1 VTLSEV
7 SGVTNSR
14 LQVLGAAFLFSTGG
28 AAIKATDFNNWQVA
42 AFRSAIAAAAILL
55 LLPAARR
62 VGDWRIWLVGVA
74 YAVTL
79 IAFVTANKLTTAANA
94 IFLQDTAPLYLLLA
108 GPWLLKEH
116 VTRRDVAVLGVMA
129 AGMVLFFV
137 GEQRIS
143 ATAPDPMKGN
153 IIAVVSAV
161 TWAITLG
168 GLRWLESRHTGGE
181 PGMAT
186 VALGNTIA
194 FLLCVPL
201 ALPVEGAAIHDWA
214 AVAYLGLF
222 QVGLAYVLL
231 TRGVRRIAALEV
243 SLLILVEPALN
254 PLWAGLMH
262 DEWPGPL
269 AIAGGALILVAS
281 AWQLLIRRSGA

>member
-1 VTLSEV
+1 VTLAGV
-7 SGVTNSR
+7 SSATHSR
-14 LQVLGAAFLFSTGG
+14 LQILGAAFLFSTGG

-42 AFRSAIAAAAILL
+42 AFRSGIAAAAIFL
-55 LLPAARR
+55 LLPAARK
-62 VGDWRIWLVGVA
+62 VADWRIGLVAVA

-79 IAFVTANKLTTAANA
+79 IAYVTANKLTTAANA

-108 GPWLLKEH
+108 GPWLLQER
-116 VTRRDVAVLGVMA
+116 VTRRDLVVLSVMA
-129 AGMVLFFV
+129 VGLLLFFV
-137 GEQRIS
+137 GEQRAS
-143 ATAPDPMKGN
+143 ATAPDPLKGN
-153 IIAVVSAV
+153 IVAVVSAV
-161 TWAITLG
+161 TWAITIG

-194 FLLCVPL
+194 LVLCLPL
-201 ALPVEGAAIHDWA
+201 ALPAQGAAVRDWA

-231 TRGVRRIAALEV
+231 TRGVRRIPALEV
-243 SLLILVEPALN
+243 SLLILLEPALN

-262 DEWPGPL
+262 GEWPGPL
-269 AIAGGALILVAS
+269 AIVGGALILGAS
-281 AWQLLIRRSGA
+281 GWQLLARRLP

>member
-1 VTLSEV
+1 MSSATH
-7 SGVTNSR
+7 SR

-42 AFRSAIAAAAILL
+42 AFRSGIAAAAIFL
-55 LLPAARR
+55 LLPAARK
-62 VGDWRIWLVGVA
+62 VADWRIGLVAVA

-79 IAFVTANKLTTAANA
+79 IAYVTANKLTTAANA

-116 VTRRDVAVLGVMA
+116 VTRRDLVVLSVMA
-129 AGMVLFFV
+129 VGLLLFFV
-137 GEQRIS
+137 GEQRAS
-143 ATAPDPMKGN
+143 ATAPDPLKGN
-153 IIAVVSAV
+153 IVAVVSAV
-161 TWAITLG
+161 TWAITIG

-194 FLLCVPL
+194 LVLCLPL
-201 ALPVEGAAIHDWA
+201 ALPAQGAAVRDWA

-231 TRGVRRIAALEV
+231 TRGVRRIPALEV
-243 SLLILVEPALN
+243 SLLILLEPALN

-262 DEWPGPL
+262 GEWPGAL
-269 AIAGGALILVAS
+269 AIAGGALILGAS
-281 AWQLLIRRSGA
+281 GWQLLARRNLR

>member
-1 VTLSEV
+1 MSKVTR
-7 SGVTNSR
+7 SR
-14 LQVLGAAFLFSTGG
+14 LQVLGAALLFSTGG

-55 LLPAARR
+55 FLPAARR
-62 VGDWRIWLVGVA
+62 LGDWRIWVVAVA
-74 YAVTL
+74 YALTL

-108 GPWLLKEH
+108 SPWLLKER
-116 VTRRDVAVLGVMA
+116 VTRRDLLVLAVMA
-129 AGMVLFFV
+129 VGMVLFFV
-137 GEQRIS
+137 GEQRAS

-153 IIAVVSAV
+153 LVAVLSAV
-161 TWAITLG
+161 TWAITIG

-194 FLLCVPL
+194 LVLCLPL
-201 ALPVEGAAIHDWA
+201 ALPVAGAAAMDWA
-214 AVAYLGLF
+214 AVIYLGLI

-231 TRGVRRIAALEV
+231 TRGVRHVPAFEV

-254 PLWAGLMH
+254 PVWAGLMH
-262 DEWPGPL
+262 DEWPNLL
-269 AIAGGALILVAS
+269 AALGGALILGGS
-281 AWQLLIRRSGA
+281 AWQLLVRRSG

>member
-1 VTLSEV
+1 MTLAEV
-7 SGVTNSR
+7 SSVTKAR

-42 AFRSAIAAAAILL
+42 AFRSGIAAAAILA

-62 VGDWRIWLVGVA
+62 VRDWRIWLVAVA
-74 YAVTL
+74 YAITL

-108 GPWLLKEH
+108 SPWLLKER
-116 VTRRDVAVLGVMA
+116 VTRRDLAVLGVMA
-129 AGMVLFFV
+129 AGMALFFV
-137 GEQRIS
+137 GEQRVS
-143 ATAPDPMKGN
+143 ATAPDPIKGN
-153 IIAVVSAV
+153 VVAVVSAV
-161 TWAITLG
+161 TWAVTIG
-168 GLRWLESRHTGGE
+168 GLRWLESRQAGGE

-186 VALGNTIA
+186 VALGNTMA
-194 FLLCVPL
+194 FLLCLPL
-201 ALPVEGAAIHDWA
+201 AVPVEGAQVGDWA

-231 TRGVRRIAALEV
+231 TRGVRQVPAFEV
-243 SLLILVEPALN
+243 SLLILIEPALN

-262 DEWPGPL
+262 SEWPGTL
-269 AIAGGALILVAS
+269 AGVGGALILGAS
-281 AWQLLIRRSGA
+281 AWQLLLRRGG